1 MMRLRVIPLLALALT
16 VSACPENSAPGND
29 RESELDPPQPPAP
42 LASVDA
48 VVQGL
53 EPSVLI
59 PQAMTEGDVR
69 SLPPELRSCVFRFT
83 REGQPIVT
91 YGPGGAV
98 LKLNSE
104 LAQVSRIGDGRYASA
119 GADMTMREIDG
130 GEDDAGLRAEFVF
143 RVAGAANE
151 LGYRGFSECDTS
163 R

>member
-29 RESELDPPQPPAP
+29 RESELDPPTPPAS

-48 VVQGL
+48 VIQGL

-59 PQAMTEGDVR
+59 PQAMTEDDVR

-83 REGQPIVT
+83 GEGQPIVT

-98 LKLNSE
+98 LKLNSK
-104 LAQVSRIGDGRYASA
+104 LAQVPGIADGRYASA
-119 GADMTMREIDG
+119 GVDVTIREIEG
-130 GEDDAGLRAEFVF
+130 GEDEDGLRTEFVF
-143 RVAGAANE
+143 RVPGAADE
-151 LGYRGFSECDTS
+151 LGYHGFSECDMS